1 MDTWRERFGPPWY
14 GVDGGLLRRL
24 EIHETR
30 VDALGPGRE
39 LVDLGD
45 ALAVFD
51 PVDPDPFFNR
61 LAAIRWPD
69 DPDAFAARLD
79 AAIRQFVARDR
90 QPYVWLAPG
99 FLQPEDIADRL
110 RARGFTDLEGGLVM
124 ILVRD
129 PRALPPRSLP
139 VGTVI
144 ERIGRDAPDGG
155 ASAARAAARLIGEA
169 FAVSGDRVDGLTKE
183 ILSGL
188 DDPRIDVRLAR
199 IDGDPVAVGRRHG
212 HDGMSYLSAIGVRR
226 DRQGLSLGEAVTRAL
241 IDGALETGDDPVYLG
256 VYASN
261 LRALALYRRLGFEI
275 LGGPSPDLILL

>member
-1 MDTWRERFGPPWY
+1 MDPWRERFGPPWY
-14 GVDGGLLRRL
+14 GVDAGLLHRL

-45 ALAVFD
+45 ALGVFD

-79 AAIRQFVARDR
+79 AAIRQFVARSR

-99 FLQPEDIADRL
+99 FLQPQDIADRL
-110 RARGFTDLEGGLVM
+110 RARRFTDLEGGLVM

-129 PRALPPRSLP
+129 PRVIPPRPLP

-144 ERIGRDAPDGG
+144 ERIGRDAPDRG

-169 FAVSGDRVDGLTKE
+169 FGVSGDRVDGLTE
-183 ILSGL
+183 ETLAGL

-199 IDGDPVAVGRRHG
+199 IDGEPVAVGRRHG
-212 HDGMSYLSAIGVRR
+212 HGGISYLSAIGVARG
-226 DRQGLSLGEAVTRAL
+226 RQGLGLGEAVTRAL
-241 IDGALETGDDPVYLG
+241 IDGALEAGDDPVYLG

-261 LRALALYRRLGFEI
+261 ERALALYRRLGFAI